1 MDMLNINSLNSY
13 AADIAKNDATKAMT
27 NKAQKAE
34 TDEELMEACKELAR
48 QIRIRNLSGIIVI
61 DFLKMKDLRENE
73 TIVKEMSRLSQLDPT
88 PTKVY
93 GLTRLGLMEMTRN
106 KEYATLKEQLTL

>member
-1 MDMLNINSLNSY
+1 
-13 AADIAKNDATKAMT
+13 
-27 NKAQKAE
+27 
-34 TDEELMEACKELAR
+34 
-48 QIRIRNLSGIIVI
+48 
-61 DFLKMKDLRENE
+61 MKDLRENE